1 MKKLFKVLAI
11 VMAIAVA
18 VTAFAACGGKED
30 NETATTPAGD
40 SAATEATTAA
50 AAKKVKVIEYN
61 LTDEE
66 YALGVDKAQ
75 PELLAQVNEILKQ
88 VKSDGTL
95 DKICNNYF
103 GDGTPVAVQSAV
115 ADSSKDQLVVA
126 TNAAFEPFEYTKGKD
141 FYGIDMELAA
151 YIAEKLGKE
160 LVIQNM
166 EFDAVC
172 LSVGQHKCDIA
183 MAGLTISED
192 RKEYVNFSDAYY
204 EASQRLI
211 VKGTDTTFDACKSAD
226 DVKAILDSLTED
238 KKIGCQQGTTGNSFI
253 EGSEDLGFPGLKAK
267 AVAYKSGS
275 LAVQDLING
284 GVDYVI
290 IDSAPAASIAKA
302 INDVA

>member
-1 MKKLFKVLAI
+1 MKTVRPLGLYIHIPFCKAKCVYCDFYSLPHSEDRMDAYTDALCAHLTEAAPLAASHT
-11 VMAIAVA
+11 VDTVYFGGGTPEAV
-18 VTAFAACGGKED
+18 K
-30 NETATTPAGD
+30 
-40 SAATEATTAA
+40 SAA
-50 AAKKVKVIEYN
+50 
-61 LTDEE
+61 LDE
-66 YALGVDKAQ
+66 
-75 PELLAQVNEILKQ
+75 
-88 VKSDGTL
+88 
-95 DKICNNYF
+95 
-103 GDGTPVAVQSAV
+103 
-115 ADSSKDQLVVA
+115 SKDQLVVA
-126 TNAAFEPFEYTKGKD
+126 TNAAFEPFEYMKGD
-141 FYGIDMELAA
+141 DYYGIDMEIAA
-151 YIAEKLGKE
+151 CVAKKLGKE

-166 EFDAVC
+166 DFDAVC

>member
-1 MKKLFKVLAI
+1 MK
-11 VMAIAVA
+11 
-18 VTAFAACGGKED
+18 
-30 NETATTPAGD
+30 GD
-40 SAATEATTAA
+40 D
-50 AAKKVKVIEYN
+50 Y
-61 LTDEE
+61 
-66 YALGVDKAQ
+66 
-75 PELLAQVNEILKQ
+75 
-88 VKSDGTL
+88 
-95 DKICNNYF
+95 
-103 GDGTPVAVQSAV
+103 
-115 ADSSKDQLVVA
+115 
-126 TNAAFEPFEYTKGKD
+126 
-141 FYGIDMELAA
+141 YGIDMEIAA
-151 YIAEKLGKE
+151 YVAKKLGKE

-166 EFDAVC
+166 DFDAVC

-226 DVKAILDSLTED
+226 DVKAILNNLTDD
-238 KKIGCQQGTTGNSFI
+238 KMIGCQQGTTGNSFI

-290 IDSAPAASIAKA
+290 IDSAPAASFAKA